1 MCTKLKTEKPLKD
14 MGLTCQ
20 VGSAAVEDLGW
31 GFEEVGVLRHVVSIA
46 AASAMVLASEK
57 LWQSRSP

>member
-1 MCTKLKTEKPLKD
+1 

-20 VGSAAVEDLGW
+20 VGSAAVEGLGW
-31 GFEEVGVLRHVVSIA
+31 GFQGVGVLRHVVSMA